1 MLPVITVSGIQF
13 GTLMGGTVI
22 IEKIFNIP
30 GMGSL
35 LINAIQTRDYPQ
47 VQAIVIII
55 TVLIL
60 ALNLI
65 VDVLYAWLNP
75 RIRYA

>member
-1 MLPVITVSGIQF
+1 MLPVVTISGIQF
-13 GTLMGGTVI
+13 GILMGGTVI

-35 LINAIQTRDYPQ
+35 LINAINTRDYPQ
-47 VQAIVIII
+47 VQAVVILI

-60 ALNLI
+60 AINLV

-75 RIRYA
+75 RIRYT